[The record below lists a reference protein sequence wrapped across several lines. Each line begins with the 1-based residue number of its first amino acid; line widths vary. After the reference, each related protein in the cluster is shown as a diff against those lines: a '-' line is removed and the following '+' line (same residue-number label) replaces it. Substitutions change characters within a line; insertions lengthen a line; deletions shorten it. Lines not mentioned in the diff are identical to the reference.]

1 MKHPALL
8 PLFTAVLMTALP
20 AAAQGVLPPVRDQ
33 SRIIDYVQGDQA
45 LQAALARA
53 ANSRP
58 AKNIILFIGDGMG
71 INSVTAGR
79 ILAGQKRGLDG
90 ASYQL
95 SFETFPYGGFSKTYS
110 IDNLVTDSANGIS
123 AIMTGVK
130 TRNAAIGVDGTITGG
145 RCRGSLQARLQTLA
159 EAAKL
164 SGRAAGFVT
173 TAGITDATPVGAYGH
188 TPARGW
194 RSDIDLTPEAVE
206 NGCIDLAR
214 QLVEAPPAIRMDV
227 ALGGDREKF
236 LSDMGLVKGERA
248 DGRDLTGEWTAQT
261 PHAFYADGLAA
272 LQSAGAKSSDHLL
285 GLFSEG
291 DLPSPVDPE
300 HNNVPNLDQ
309 MTASA
314 IDVLSRNPNGFFLMA
329 ESASIDKW
337 HHVNNAYRALTDVDE
352 LSKAVQVAL
361 DKTNPE
367 DTLIIV
373 TADHSHGLV
382 LSGYASR
389 GTPVLG
395 LAQIDGKPVLD
406 DNGQPY
412 TLLSYATGPGVKAAD
427 TSEALTEDQVTAPD
441 YHQRALV
448 YANSAKHAGEDVP
461 VYATGPQAQ
470 LLSGTME
477 SSYIYQVM
485 AYAFGLKIE
494 RLAAKP

>member
-1 MKHPALL
+1 MKSPILLSLFVALAIAAPA
-8 PLFTAVLMTALP
+8 M
-20 AAAQGVLPPVRDQ
+20 AQDKLPPVRDQ
-33 SRIIDYVQGDQA
+33 SRIIDYVQGDEA
-45 LQAALARA
+45 LRA
-53 ANSRP
+53 TLNRVANTRP

-90 ASYQL
+90 ASYRL

-130 TRNAAIGVDGTITGG
+130 TRNAAIGVDATITGG
-145 RCRGSLQARLQTLA
+145 RCRGSLPARLQTLA

-164 SGRAAGFVT
+164 SGRSAGIVT

-188 TPARGW
+188 TPARNW
-194 RSDIDLTPEAVE
+194 RSDVDLTAEAIE
-206 NGCIDLAR
+206 NGCTDLAR
-214 QLVEAPPAIRMDV
+214 QLVEAPAAIRMDV

-236 LSDMGLVKGERA
+236 LPDIGSAAKGERA
-248 DGRDLTGEWTAQT
+248 DGRDLTREWTSQT
-261 PHAFYADGLAA
+261 PNAFYADGLFA
-272 LQSAGAKSSDHLL
+272 LQSAKAKASDHLL

-300 HNNVPNLDQ
+300 HNNVPDLDQ

-314 IDVLSRNPNGFFLMA
+314 IDVLSRNPNGFFLMV

-361 DKTNPE
+361 DKTDPK

-389 GTPVLG
+389 GAPVLG

-412 TLLSYATGPGVKAAD
+412 TLLSYATGPGAKDTDKAP
-427 TSEALTEDQVTAPD
+427 LTEDQVEAPD

-485 AYAFGLKIE
+485 AYAFGLKAE
-494 RLAAKP
+494 KPVVR